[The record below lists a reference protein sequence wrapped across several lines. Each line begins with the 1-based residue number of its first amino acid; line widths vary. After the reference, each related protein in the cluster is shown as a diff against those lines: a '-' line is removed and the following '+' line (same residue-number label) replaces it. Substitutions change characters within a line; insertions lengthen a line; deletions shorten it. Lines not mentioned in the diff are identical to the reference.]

1 MLIIQVIPCI
11 FLIKNKLRMGNM
23 KKLSFTF
30 ILITTFFLNGCATKP
45 STIKVEAPID
55 FQFVTVQKN
64 DTFEL
69 LAEKYTGSSA
79 LAWRIKEFN
88 DSQILEVG
96 QQIIVPFKPFR
107 PGGLTAEGHQL
118 IPVLSYHN
126 FSDGPSQNK
135 LIVSAKSFREQ
146 LQYLKSNNYHVI
158 TMDQLVE
165 FINFG
170 QVPKKS
176 IVISIDDGW
185 KSTYEVAYPIL
196 KEFGYNATLFI
207 PTQFIDSGHELAM
220 TWEQLE
226 EIVSDS
232 SMDIQCHTKSHRDL
246 SVSKKNESFD
256 EYIKSIEQDI
266 AYSKQRIYSKLGKKV
281 SALAYPFGKTNP
293 LVTALIKKNGYQTAF
308 TVVRKSNP
316 FYRQSFLLN
325 RAMVFGTHS
334 ISQFAK
340 DLKYF
345 EHDRISES
353 EPIDSLQSLASIEE
367 NNLQDYE
374 DSEQWRTA
382 LLGWKLRRDKLIS
395 KKQSREG
402 AIKPAS
408 LDESIQKSKQ
418 KVAQLVIKLNIMGKK
433 YYNQA
438 MQGLSGRLAEKN
450 LLKSL
455 LFSPNNLA
463 PIELFQSD
471 MGGTKNLVYQVK
483 QNDTLKSIAK
493 HFYQD
498 PKKAILI
505 SVFNESII
513 DNNSLRPGMEITLP
527 SIPAEIKI
535 KRTTPSRCG
544 VVLTKSAKKLAN
556 EYYSKGSEYFDHDQ
570 ISKAIRNLK
579 VAICLNP
586 KHAQAG
592 DMLKM
597 LNMLKDL

>member
-1 MLIIQVIPCI
+1 
-11 FLIKNKLRMGNM
+11 MGNM
-23 KKLSFTF
+23 KKLSTTLF
-30 ILITTFFLNGCATKP
+30 LITAFFLSGCATKP
-45 STIKVEAPID
+45 SRVKVEVPID

-64 DTFEL
+64 DTFES
-69 LAEKYTGSSA
+69 LAEKYTGSTA

-88 DSQILEVG
+88 DSQRLKLG
-96 QQIIVPFKPFR
+96 QQIVVPLKAFR
-107 PGGLTAEGHQL
+107 PGGLTAEGYQL

-126 FSDGPSQNK
+126 FSESVSKNK

-146 LQYLKSNNYHVI
+146 LQYLKSNNYQVI

-220 TWEQLE
+220 TWEQLQ

-256 EYIKSIEQDI
+256 EYIKSISQDI
-266 AYSKQRIYSKLGKKV
+266 SYSKQRIYSKLGKKV

-293 LVTALIKKNGYQTAF
+293 LVTAIIKKNGYQTAF

-334 ISQFAK
+334 ISRFAK

-345 EHDRISES
+345 EYDKISES
-353 EPIDSLQSLASIEE
+353 EPVDSMQSLASIEV
-367 NNLQDYE
+367 NNLQNYE

-382 LLGWKLRRDKLIS
+382 LLAWKLRRDKLIS
-395 KKQSREG
+395 KKQSRG
-402 AIKPAS
+402 GRIKSVP
-408 LDESIQKSKQ
+408 LNQLIQESKQ
-418 KVAQLVIKLNIMGKK
+418 KVAQLEIKLNAMGAT

-438 MQGLSGRLAEKN
+438 LQGLSGRLAEKY

-463 PIELFQSD
+463 PIDLFQSN
-471 MGGTKNLVYQVK
+471 MGGTKNLIYQVK

-493 HFYQD
+493 YFYQD

-505 SVFNESII
+505 SVFNENII
-513 DNNSLRPGMEITLP
+513 DDESLIPGMEITLP

-535 KRTTPSRCG
+535 KRVVPSRCG
-544 VVLTKSAKKLAN
+544 VALTKTAKKLAN
-556 EYYSKGSEYFDHDQ
+556 EYYLKGSEYFDHDQ
-570 ISKAIRNLK
+570 ISKAIRKLK
-579 VAICLNP
+579 IAICLNS
-586 KHAQAG
+586 KHTQAE

-597 LNMLKDL
+597 LKMLKDL